1 MQILQVDIICTF
13 AAIYA
18 RGTQDMADPT
28 PADEHLVFRQYLDAV
43 GLHGMAGA
51 EAVGLSASEW
61 YALSQIA
68 SEGNLTSG
76 ELAARTGLT
85 TGATTRLIDRLE
97 RAGFVRR
104 AADPDDRRKVVVEP
118 VAGSLDQIEKAVGP
132 ARRQIAE
139 VLSRYTPDQ
148 RTVLFDYFAHAAP
161 AFRAATA
168 EIRDAAAHRRQRKGG
183 AAARRP

>member
-1 MQILQVDIICTF
+1 
-13 AAIYA
+13 
-18 RGTQDMADPT
+18 MADLT
-28 PADEHLVFRQYLDAV
+28 PADQHLIFRQYLDAV

-51 EAVGLSASEW
+51 EAVGLTASEW

-68 SEGNLTSG
+68 LEGTLTSG

-104 AADPDDRRKVVVEP
+104 AADPADRRKVIVEP
-118 VAGSLDQIEKAVGP
+118 VADSLDRIESVVGP

-139 VLSRYTPDQ
+139 VLARYTPDQ
-148 RTVLFDYFAHAAP
+148 RAVLFDYFTHAAP
-161 AFRAATA
+161 AFRAATE
-168 EIRDAAAHRRQRKGG
+168 EIRDAAAHRRRPKGEG
-183 AAARRP
+183 AKRLS